1 MKILIV
7 GSKSIHVSS
16 FIENLF
22 LKGQSISLLSEEICA
37 FPTIESEKN
46 ISFRSLNPFT
56 VIRNYFKLKK
66 YLGELNPSLIHIHQL
81 NRFHVSFSSQMQKP
95 EKSHRQKVDANQK
108 ASSE

>member
-7 GSKSIHVSS
+7 GSKSVHVSS

-22 LKGQSISLLSEEICA
+22 LKGQSISLLSEEICV

-56 VIRNYFKLKK
+56 VIRNYFKLKNIW
-66 YLGELNPSLIHIHQL
+66 EN
-81 NRFHVSFSSQMQKP
+81 
-95 EKSHRQKVDANQK
+95 
-108 ASSE
+108 